1 MMIPPVG
8 LLEGMRLPPEMFVL
22 ELELEPRL
30 RCRECDPK
38 GRAIVTIKWTES
50 IGDE

>member
-1 MMIPPVG
+1 MIPPVG
-8 LLEGMRLPPEMFVL
+8 LLEGMRLPPEMFV
-22 ELELEPRL
+22 LELEPRL

-50 IGDE
+50 IGGE